1 MTEARLTEELAR
13 LRGENAAL
21 VKALDVCLE
30 WIDAVP
36 SDTPLPTM
44 PGFDR
49 DWVDNVRNRAALA
62 QPTDDSQ
69 KDTSK

>member
-1 MTEARLTEELAR
+1 MGTNKALLE
-13 LRGENAAL
+13 AL
-21 VKALDVCLE
+21 VAALE

-49 DWVDNVRNRAALA
+49 DKVDELIDSVRREQENLA
-62 QPTDDSQ
+62 P
-69 KDTSK
+69 